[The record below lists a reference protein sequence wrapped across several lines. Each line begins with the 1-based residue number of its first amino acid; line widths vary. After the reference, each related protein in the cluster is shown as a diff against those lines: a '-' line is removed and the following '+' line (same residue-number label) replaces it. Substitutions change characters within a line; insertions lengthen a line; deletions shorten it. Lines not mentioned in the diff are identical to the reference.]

1 MNNLSSSDNLTLAQ
15 DEIDDMWHNIN
26 RSPSDPVT
34 YWISIASFIFAIFG
48 SISNLM
54 SVIVLHRL
62 SSQLSTFVYLTG
74 LSLSDMIT
82 CISIMMIQMIEF
94 IVKTCRHTSIMIF
107 LRYIEIIFGGL
118 AAGSRVLSL
127 WISTAVTMDRW
138 LLICY
143 PMYGKTFCTLYRAKF
158 ISRTLF
164 IIAFL
169 YSIPLFFEYE
179 VVQTPNFYPI
189 IDLDNESLS
198 LLDIDIQRK
207 SILITKG
214 YSDLAKRRIYRWAYC
229 FFNAIFV
236 YILPTITIVCF
247 NLQLI
252 RTLHHVKSRTKLLK
266 KHYTIKTNHHQR
278 SFRSKYSVTIIVIA
292 MVLTLLICRS
302 PTIVIWILW
311 SFEFTIKIF
320 FDSSSSSSIRR
331 FHTIAN
337 LIAIIN
343 AATNFLPFCVFGQ
356 LFRIECLN
364 IYCCR
369 TISNEQILQQTRK
382 KYNENHIY
390 ITNNQ
395 RLIKENDNN
404 QQRNIIINDNLR
416 NNFILNSETTS
427 SPIHSTSFNSST
439 NVIRLCDSPF
449 HFSNYGQQYP
459 KTPSV
464 TTPLL
469 QETIGL

>member
-1 MNNLSSSDNLTLAQ
+1 
-15 DEIDDMWHNIN
+15 
-26 RSPSDPVT
+26 
-34 YWISIASFIFAIFG
+34 
-48 SISNLM
+48 
-54 SVIVLHRL
+54 
-62 SSQLSTFVYLTG
+62 
-74 LSLSDMIT
+74 
-82 CISIMMIQMIEF
+82 
-94 IVKTCRHTSIMIF
+94 
-107 LRYIEIIFGGL
+107 
-118 AAGSRVLSL
+118 
-127 WISTAVTMDRW
+127 
-138 LLICY
+138 
-143 PMYGKTFCTLYRAKF
+143 
-158 ISRTLF
+158 
-164 IIAFL
+164 
-169 YSIPLFFEYE
+169 
-179 VVQTPNFYPI
+179 
-189 IDLDNESLS
+189 
-198 LLDIDIQRK
+198 
-207 SILITKG
+207 
-214 YSDLAKRRIYRWAYC
+214 
-229 FFNAIFV
+229 
-236 YILPTITIVCF
+236 
-247 NLQLI
+247 
-252 RTLHHVKSRTKLLK
+252 
-266 KHYTIKTNHHQR
+266 
-278 SFRSKYSVTIIVIA
+278 

-302 PTIVIWILW
+302 PTIVIWILR

-464 TTPLL
+464 TTKIRLSIFYL
-469 QETIGL
+469 SYIDSCTEFRKFF